1 VAGRKLINAS
11 HGFFYAQKQMM
22 LMNADYDNSQSM
34 SLMEISGGKSIEREK
49 LTGLS
54 EEDMLRLFNVL
65 EQRIVDRTMQ
75 MEAANKELEA
85 FGNSISHDL
94 RTPLRHI
101 KGFTEILIND
111 PKMNLSEEANRYLE
125 KISASAQKMEGL
137 IDDLLNFSKTG
148 SLKFIKSEIK
158 MSDIVADALMQIK
171 PFTAERRIE
180 WNISLL
186 PAAYGNYSL
195 LRQVWINLLDNAV
208 KYTRTREKAVIN
220 IGFREEAKEMVFYI
234 QDNGVGFD
242 MQFSE
247 KLFGV
252 FQRMHLQE
260 QFEGTG
266 IGLANVRRIITR
278 HGGRTWADA
287 EVDKGAIFFFSLPF
301 YPDNYLP

>member
-1 VAGRKLINAS
+1 MNTDDYNCHRVSLIEACSGR
-11 HGFFYAQKQMM
+11 
-22 LMNADYDNSQSM
+22 
-34 SLMEISGGKSIEREK
+34 SIEKDK
-49 LTGLS
+49 LGGLS

-65 EQRIVDRTMQ
+65 EQRVVDRTTQ
-75 MEAANKELEA
+75 LEAANKELEA

-101 KGFTEILIND
+101 KGFSEILLND
-111 PKMNLSEEANRYLE
+111 LKLDLPEVANQYLK

-148 SLKFIKSEIK
+148 SLKFIKSEIN
-158 MSDIVADALMQIK
+158 MSEVLADALTQIK
-171 PFTAERRIE
+171 PFTADRQIE
-180 WNISLL
+180 WNISSLSGT
-186 PAAYGNYSL
+186 YGNYSL

-208 KYTRTREKAVIN
+208 KYTRTREKAI
-220 IGFREEAKEMVFYI
+220 IYIACRKEVNEVVFYI

-252 FQRMHLQE
+252 FQRMHLPE

-266 IGLANVRRIITR
+266 IGLANVRRIIAR
-278 HGGRTWADA
+278 HGGRTWAEA
-287 EVDKGAIFFFSLPF
+287 EVDKGAKFYFSLPSCPDF
-301 YPDNYLP
+301 Y